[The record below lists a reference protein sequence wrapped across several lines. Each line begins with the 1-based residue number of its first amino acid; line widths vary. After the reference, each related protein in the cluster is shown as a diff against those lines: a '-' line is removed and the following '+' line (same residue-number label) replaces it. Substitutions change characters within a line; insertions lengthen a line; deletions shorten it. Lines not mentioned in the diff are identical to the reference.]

1 MAETLLLIGHYSP
14 LGKKLARLLLA
25 EGKTVV
31 STVSE
36 YEEAALQPGEE
47 ADERL
52 SLVRWNRYS
61 PVSAHNVLL
70 EVTEKHGRLDRALF
84 VFDTTKDNRALHEV
98 GLAEIEKYIDERFKG
113 LTFLLKELI
122 HYYQRSSGGEISL
135 ILHSE
140 GAKVLPPLDGM
151 GTGAFRAL
159 GNSLF
164 TFYQNEEIT
173 INGFESSTS
182 ESGEFADFILKT
194 LKEKAGKTHGKWFR
208 YHDRGVWNALG
219 LQGKR

>member
-1 MAETLLLIGHYSP
+1 MAETLLLIGHYTP
-14 LGKKLARLLLA
+14 LGRKLAQLLLA
-25 EGKTVV
+25 AGKTVV
-31 STVSE
+31 STISE

-52 SLVRWNRYS
+52 SLVRWNRHS

-70 EVTEKHGRLDRALF
+70 EIMEKHERIDRALF

-98 GLAEIEKYIDERFKG
+98 GLSEIEKYIDGRFKG

-122 HYYQRSSGGEISL
+122 HYYQRGTGGGISL

-164 TFYQNEEIT
+164 TFYQNEEII

-182 ESGEFADFILKT
+182 ESGEFADFIHKT
-194 LKEKAGKTHGKWFR
+194 LEDKAGRTHGKWFR
-208 YHDRGVWNALG
+208 YSDRGVWNALG
-219 LQGKR
+219 LPGKR